1 MERTRKKMN
10 VRKLTVIAV
19 LGAVATVL
27 MFLEFSIPIIPS
39 FIKMDFS
46 ELPALI
52 AAFAFGPVS
61 GIAVCLIKNI
71 VNLLFSTSFGVGSI
85 ANFLMGAVFVG
96 VAGFIYQQGKNLKS
110 AIFGAVMGSL
120 VMGGA
125 SLFINYYIV
134 YPIYAQM
141 MTMEKIMQAYQL
153 INPNVD
159 SLWQALL
166 MFNLPFTVVKG
177 FINVILTFLI
187 YKKVSPLL
195 KGTV

>member
-96 VAGFIYQQGKNLKS
+96 VAGFIYQRGKNLKS
-110 AIFGAVMGSL
+110 AILGAVMGSL

>member
-96 VAGFIYQQGKNLKS
+96 VAGFIYQRGKNLKS

>member
-96 VAGFIYQQGKNLKS
+96 VAGFIYQRGKNLKS
-110 AIFGAVMGSL
+110 AILGALMGSL

-177 FINVILTFLI
+177 FMNVILTFLI

-195 KGTV
+195 KGAV

>member
-96 VAGFIYQQGKNLKS
+96 VAGFIYQRGKNLKS
-110 AIFGAVMGSL
+110 AILGALMGSL

-177 FINVILTFLI
+177 FMNVILTFLI
-187 YKKVSPLL
+187 YKTGSPLL
-195 KGTV
+195 KGAV

>member
-110 AIFGAVMGSL
+110 AILGAVMGSL